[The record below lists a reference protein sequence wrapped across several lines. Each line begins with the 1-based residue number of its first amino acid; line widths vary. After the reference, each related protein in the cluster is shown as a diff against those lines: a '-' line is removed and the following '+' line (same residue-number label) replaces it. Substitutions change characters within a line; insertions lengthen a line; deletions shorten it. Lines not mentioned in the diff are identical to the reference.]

1 VIGKPTIDGNTTAAV
16 FTPSDKETEVL
27 TKIII
32 LDIARI
38 RYYLKDLR
46 STDRITEESIRGLES
61 KMAESLDS
69 LSDHSVAKT
78 FPGWVA
84 HALTIRD
91 LAQDLSREPSHSHS
105 MGPRS

>member
-1 VIGKPTIDGNTTAAV
+1 VIGKPTVDGNTTAAV

-46 STDRITEESIRGLES
+46 STDRITETCPLQTSAKDCTTYTSGPFFIGCAICHGYHVVAILDDSVTLCIVVLQIECRDIR
-61 KMAESLDS
+61 
-69 LSDHSVAKT
+69 
-78 FPGWVA
+78 
-84 HALTIRD
+84 
-91 LAQDLSREPSHSHS
+91 
-105 MGPRS
+105 